1 MNPATVAVV
10 IAGAV
15 VGLALFGA
23 RLLLVVDKGEPKP
36 PAFRYGPKR

>member
-23 RLLLVVDKGEPKP
+23 RLLLVVDKGE
-36 PAFRYGPKR
+36 RRIVNQDRGPR